1 MRWNG
6 TGRITVEAW
15 LIFSCIEERNS
26 VAGAMPNRV
35 GESPNDA
42 RCEQIGVKWECDISL
57 RDEMH
62 STCALFALK
71 SLIVVLCVEPVGP
84 PSDCL
89 VTENRM

>member
-1 MRWNG
+1 M
-6 TGRITVEAW
+6 
-15 LIFSCIEERNS
+15 EERNS

-71 SLIVVLCVEPVGP
+71 SLTVVLCMQPDGP

-89 VTENRM
+89 VTEKRMQFAQ